1 MRRVAFQGEPG
12 SFSHAVALQ
21 VLGSDLESVP
31 CREFRDVGA
40 ALEQG
45 TADYAVLPVE
55 NSIAGSVL
63 PAYDVLLTTTA
74 NVVGEVTHLIRHCVL
89 VVSGAR
95 LEDLRRVYSHPVAL
109 AQCSRFFEQHRQLEA
124 IAVYDTAGAA
134 QEVARASDRTM
145 AAIAA
150 ETAAQLYGLSVLLS
164 DVQDRADNQTRFYIL
179 TRDHALRSS
188 AGRMKTALLLET
200 KNRPGALVSVLQPL
214 ADAGVNLS
222 KLESRPG
229 ETPWTYRFF
238 LELDGA
244 ITDAA
249 LQRAIEH
256 VRHAAAHVRVLG
268 SFPVLATAQPQRSSA
283 VGP

>member
-21 VLGSDLESVP
+21 VLGAGIDSVP
-31 CREFRDVGA
+31 CREFRDVGVA
-40 ALEQG
+40 IEQG
-45 TADYAVLPVE
+45 RADYAVLPVE

-63 PAYDVLLTTTA
+63 PAYDVLLNTTA
-74 NVVGEVTHLIRHCVL
+74 NVVGEVTHLIRHCVMG
-89 VVSGAR
+89 VSGAR
-95 LEDLRRVYSHPVAL
+95 MQDLRRVYSHPVAL

-134 QEVARASDRTM
+134 QEVARANDRTL

-150 ETAAQLYGLSVLLS
+150 ETAAQLYGLDVLLA

-179 TRDHALRSS
+179 TREHTVQFE

-200 KNRPGALVSVLQPL
+200 KNQPGALVSVLRPL

-244 ITDAA
+244 ITDTAM
-249 LQRAIEH
+249 QRALEH
-256 VRHAAAHVRVLG
+256 VRAAAAHVHVLG